1 MQSLQRRVETAL
13 NGIDGVHA
21 EVCLEEKKAVLQL
34 SHPVEDEM
42 LVKAVTDAGY
52 EVVGIK

>member
-1 MQSLQRRVETAL
+1 METAL